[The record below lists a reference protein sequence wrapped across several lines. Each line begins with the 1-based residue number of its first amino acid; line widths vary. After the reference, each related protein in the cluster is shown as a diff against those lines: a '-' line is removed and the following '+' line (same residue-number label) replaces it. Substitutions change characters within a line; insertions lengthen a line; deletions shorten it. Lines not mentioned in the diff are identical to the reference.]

1 MSGTAPKT
9 AFVFA
14 GGGSFGAV
22 QVGMLRSLVAHG
34 LRADMVVGSS
44 VVAMNGAYYAV
55 APTVDGGDRLAAIW
69 RGLRR
74 RNVFPIAWRTLLGL
88 PFRRD
93 FLVGSEG
100 LRRLVHTHLPFRN
113 LEDAAIPAR
122 RGDQHPV
129 GRGGGP
135 LGRLRGRRHLGK
147 HGHSR
152 RFRARAIRR
161 PLSRRWRHHQ
171 LHAGA
176 RRCRERRQASRSC
189 CRRAMPAP
197 AKPHPLAPSPAA
209 ACAHLADRPAGDH
222 ELESL
227 DGSIDYH
234 VVPPL
239 CPLIGSPYDF
249 SHTSEL
255 IECARESTD
264 AWLAGGGLERRA
276 IPDQMRPHTHAK

>member
-44 VVAMNGAYYAV
+44 LGAMNGAYCAG
-55 APTVDGGDRLAAIW
+55 APTVDGGDLAGPAPAE
-69 RGLRR
+69 RVSDR
-74 RNVFPIAWRTLLGL
+74 
-88 PFRRD
+88 
-93 FLVGSEG
+93 
-100 LRRLVHTHLPFRN
+100 
-113 LEDAAIPAR
+113 LEDAARPPVPAGFSRGIGRPSPAGAHASALSQSRGCSDPAAR

-197 AKPHPLAPSPAA
+197 AKPHPLAPSPAR
-209 ACAHLADRPAGDH
+209 CMR
-222 ELESL
+222 
-227 DGSIDYH
+227 
-234 VVPPL
+234 
-239 CPLIGSPYDF
+239 SP
-249 SHTSEL
+249 
-255 IECARESTD
+255 C
-264 AWLAGGGLERRA
+264 
-276 IPDQMRPHTHAK
+276 